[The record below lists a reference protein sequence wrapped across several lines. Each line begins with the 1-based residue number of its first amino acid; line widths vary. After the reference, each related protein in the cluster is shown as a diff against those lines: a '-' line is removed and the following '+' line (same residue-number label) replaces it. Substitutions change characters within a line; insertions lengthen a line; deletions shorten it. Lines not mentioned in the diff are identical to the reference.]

1 MRIDTDKLA
10 VLSRKGLLR
19 RDEIFESFFEAEAP
33 RKRVVKCS
41 GALPDASASVSSCMP
56 CSEQVH

>member
-1 MRIDTDKLA
+1 MRIDTGKLA
-10 VLSRKGLLR
+10 VLSKKELLR
-19 RDEIFESFFEAEAP
+19 RNALFEFFFKAEAP

-41 GALPDASASVSSCMP
+41 GALPDASASVSSCIP